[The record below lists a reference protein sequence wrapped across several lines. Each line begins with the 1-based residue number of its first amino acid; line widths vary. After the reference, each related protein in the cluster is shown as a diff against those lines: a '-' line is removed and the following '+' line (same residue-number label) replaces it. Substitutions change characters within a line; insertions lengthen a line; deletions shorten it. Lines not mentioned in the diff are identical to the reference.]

1 MHDALGSVFGGAAVS
16 VRMGL
21 SDFTGRTGDDRVEQ
35 AVSGRCCP
43 ELARP
48 LPVQGRMEA
57 TPMDTHTSE
66 QLPSVL
72 AIAILGETAM
82 EHLHQVAQ
90 RIRKNIDELLAEEER
105 RPHKSES

>member
-1 MHDALGSVFGGAAVS
+1 
-16 VRMGL
+16 
-21 SDFTGRTGDDRVEQ
+21 
-35 AVSGRCCP
+35 
-43 ELARP
+43 
-48 LPVQGRMEA
+48 
-57 TPMDTHTSE
+57 MDTHTSE